1 MSNSTVTMEHVN
13 DIIDR
18 EYLIALTGLGSKR
31 KKLVFHP
38 MDNDYRIYVG
48 SNLVRCE
55 PDADKVL
62 EVYNDL

>member
-1 MSNSTVTMEHVN
+1 MSESIVNMDHVS

-18 EYLIALTGLGSKR
+18 EYLIALSGLGSKR

-38 MDNDYRIYVG
+38 MDNHYRIYVG
-48 SNLVRCE
+48 DAIVRYE
-55 PDADKVL
+55 PDANKVL